1 MDLFGIDSNPV
12 PDGAVV
18 GEIPA
23 SDGVRL
29 RTAHWRPL
37 ARKTLGTVCILQG
50 RAESIERYFET
61 VGDLRRRGF
70 AVATFDW
77 RGQGGSERRLRNPRK
92 GHVDSFTEFDRD
104 LDAFMEQVA
113 LPDCPPPH
121 FALAHSTGGLVALR
135 GVHDGRVRF
144 ERMVIDGP
152 LLALGN
158 DRGPKQGTV
167 QAGTALMTALGL
179 GEMQVPGRYA
189 VTIEHMKFDD
199 NPLTS
204 DQTRFERNRAVALAA
219 PQVSVGVPTYGWLYA
234 ACQAMVE
241 AADEAFATRISTP
254 ILLVA
259 GSLDKVVSVRAVEG
273 LAGELR
279 TGSFVLVPGARHEIL
294 MERDKLREQYWAA
307 FDAFVPGS

>member
-12 PDGAVV
+12 PDGAVA
-18 GEIPA
+18 GEILT

-29 RTAHWRPL
+29 RTAHWRPA

-61 VGDLRRRGF
+61 VDDLRRRGF
-70 AVATFDW
+70 AVASFDW

-92 GHVDSFTEFDRD
+92 GHIDSFGEYDRD
-104 LDAFMEQVA
+104 LDAFMQQVA

-135 GVHDGRVRF
+135 AVHDGRVRF
-144 ERMVIDGP
+144 ARMVIDGP
-152 LLALGN
+152 LLGLGN
-158 DRGPKQGTV
+158 RGPSQGTV
-167 QAGTALMTALGL
+167 TAGTALMTALGL
-179 GEMQVPGRYA
+179 GELEVPGRYA
-189 VTIEHMKFDD
+189 VTIEHMKFDN

-204 DQTRFERNRAVALAA
+204 DPVRFERNRAVSMEA
-219 PQVSVGVPTYGWLYA
+219 PQITVGVPTYGWLYA
-234 ACQAMVE
+234 ACRAM
-241 AADEAFATRISTP
+241 ADASDESFATKINTP

-259 GSLDKVVSVRAVEG
+259 GSLDKVVSIEAVER

-279 TGSFVLVPGARHEIL
+279 TGSFVLIPGARHEIL
-294 MERDKLREQYWAA
+294 MERDRLREQYWAA

>member
-18 GEIPA
+18 GEILA

-29 RTAHWRPL
+29 RAAHWRPA

-92 GHVDSFTEFDRD
+92 GHVDSFTEYDRD

-135 GVHDGRVRF
+135 AVHDGRVRF
-144 ERMVIDGP
+144 ERMVLDGP

-158 DRGPKQGTV
+158 RGPSQGTV
-167 QAGTALMTALGL
+167 QACTALMTALGL

-189 VTIEHMKFDD
+189 VTIEHMKFDG

-204 DQTRFERNRAVALAA
+204 DQGRFERNRALAVAA
-219 PQVSVGVPTYGWLYA
+219 PGVSVGVPTYGWLYA
-234 ACQAMVE
+234 ACQAMTE
-241 AADEAFATRISTP
+241 AGDEAFATRISTP

-279 TGSFVLVPGARHEIL
+279 TGSFVLVPGARHEVL